1 MNQLKS
7 ISMEYPK
14 LNTCKIVVYMIR
26 SAPDSFFLFSQD
38 LGG

>member
-1 MNQLKS
+1 MSQLKS

-14 LNTCKIVVYMIR
+14 LNTCKIVVYVMR
-26 SAPDSFFLFSQD
+26 SGPDSIFPFSQD